1 MRVMHN
7 MTSDLRTS
15 AVPDG
20 THAPAYRERLSPS
33 LWSLVAAAVS
43 APMVALVFVPVDPTL
58 ALIVGALVGVLL
70 LVALVFASP
79 TVSVRDGE
87 LRVGRAHV
95 GVAFLGA
102 AEELSGEAARQAR
115 GPGLAST
122 AWHLF
127 RPGIDGVVRVALDD
141 PRDPVTE
148 WVFSTR
154 TPERVSAAIRRAQ
167 AVERS
172 ASRPTT

>member
-1 MRVMHN
+1 

-15 AVPDG
+15 ALSDG
-20 THAPAYRERLSPS
+20 PRATIYRERLSPS

-58 ALIVGALVGVLL
+58 ALVVGALVGVLL
-70 LVALVFASP
+70 LTALVFASP
-79 TVSVRDGE
+79 TVTVADGE
-87 LRVGRAHV
+87 LRVGRAHIAV
-95 GVAFLGA
+95 EHLGDV
-102 AEELSGEAARQAR
+102 EQLSGDSARLAR

-127 RPGIDGVVRVALDD
+127 RPGIDGVVRVIVDD

-167 AVERS
+167 AVDRS
-172 ASRPTT
+172 ASRRPA

>member
-7 MTSDLRTS
+7 MISDLRTS
-15 AVPDG
+15 ALPDG
-20 THAPAYRERLSPS
+20 ARATTYRERLSPS

-43 APMVALVFVPVDPTL
+43 APMVALVFVPVDATL
-58 ALIVGALVGVLL
+58 ALVVGALVGVLL
-70 LVALVFASP
+70 LAALVLASP
-79 TVSVRDGE
+79 TVAVIDGE
-87 LRVGRAHV
+87 LHVGRAHIRV
-95 GVAFLGA
+95 EHLGA
-102 AEELSGEAARQAR
+102 VEELTGDSAREAR

-127 RPGIDGVVRVALDD
+127 RPGIDGVVRVALHD
-141 PRDPVTE
+141 PRDPVTA

-167 AVERS
+167 AVERP
-172 ASRPTT
+172 ASRQA